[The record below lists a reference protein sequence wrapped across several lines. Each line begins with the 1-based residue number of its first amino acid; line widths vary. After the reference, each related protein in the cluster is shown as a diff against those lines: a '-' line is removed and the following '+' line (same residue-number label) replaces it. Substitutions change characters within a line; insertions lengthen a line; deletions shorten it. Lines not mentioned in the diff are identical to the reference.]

1 MTTVV
6 EKESG
11 EKTLKILIVDDSL
24 MDRKLLMNVLR
35 KNGITNE
42 FLEAVDGEQGIKTLS
57 ANYQNVKLIMLDWQM
72 PKMDGIEFMKSI
84 LKVPEVA
91 NIPIIMITAS
101 SSEENRKFAH
111 DVNPKLGGYIV
122 KPFRPDQLVE
132 MVKPFLE

>member
-6 EKESG
+6 EKATG

-57 ANYQNVKLIMLDWQM
+57 ANYQDIRLIMLDWQM

-84 LKVPEVA
+84 LKVPEVSG
-91 NIPIIMITAS
+91 IPIVMITAS
-101 SSEENRKFAH
+101 SSDDNKKFAYQ
-111 DVNPKLGGYIV
+111 VNPKLAGYIV

-132 MVKPFLE
+132 MVKALLE